1 MDLSKRLIITQPMYF
16 SEPSRDCGYCKG
28 VKQDDSQ
35 YYSLDSWETSKGKT
49 GDTHYNCTM
58 GFHCESMSVKM
69 YDKLC
74 NNGFRRSGTFLYKPD
89 LLRSCCR
96 LFTIR
101 TTPDQVT
108 LTKELKSCVKRFK
121 KYVGVSADANTSRK
135 NKPFDYIDIIL
146 NTQIRSKRFY
156 TRFEPAIFTK
166 EKYQLFAKYQEKVH
180 NDFKHSESGFKRFLC
195 DAPFDDNVIQGTNE
209 EWESL
214 NSIFTSKE
222 TKVKAYRLGPV
233 HECYYFDDKLIA
245 IGVLDFMPS
254 GISSVYFIWDPDY
267 KHWSLGK
274 LSALKE
280 LTLLSQMGL
289 PYYYLGYYVDDC
301 PKMNYKAGY
310 GGELLDIVN
319 LKYVPLNYLKTK
331 KIIDGGKLFIMRN
344 FDKNVLSE
352 NTINMNVSLDKIGVN
367 EFPTMKDLDNLNNV
381 AEKLYGLHPGS
392 GEFNDLS
399 KIIQELK
406 KLGVCYTLDLQDDIL
421 EFVRRYKL
429 DKYRDE
435 IEDKMDE
442 EWESEVGEEEIHN
455 YIDSRLKF
463 PNVVPGL
470 IPLAELLTMIKENKL
485 SELNGRLFLF
495 DLAVHRIRPIFNI
508 LEESPEILTML
519 CNLVRVLGLE
529 MAKKCLVILN

>member
-16 SEPSRDCGYCKG
+16 SESSEDCGYCKG
-28 VKQDDSQ
+28 TKQDNSY
-35 YYSLDSWETSKGKT
+35 YYSLESWNAVKEKT

-58 GFHCESMSVKM
+58 GFHCESMSVEM

-121 KYVGVSADANTSRK
+121 KYVGVASDTSKK
-135 NKPFDYIDIIL
+135 NKSFDYIDMIL
-146 NTQIRSKRFY
+146 NAQIQSKRFY
-156 TRFEPAIFTK
+156 TRFEPATFTK
-166 EKYQLFAKYQEKVH
+166 EKYQLFAKYQEQVH
-180 NDFKHSESGFKRFLC
+180 NDFKHSERGFKRFLC
-195 DAPFDDNVIQGTNE
+195 DAPFDDSIIQGTKE

-214 NSIFTSKE
+214 NNIFSSKE
-222 TKVKAYRLGPV
+222 TKSKAYRVGPV

-267 KHWSLGK
+267 RHWSLGK

-301 PKMNYKAGY
+301 HKMNYKASY

-319 LKYVPLNYLKTK
+319 LKYIPLNYLKIR
-331 KIIDGGKLFIMRN
+331 KIIDGGKLFVMRN
-344 FDKNVLSE
+344 FDENDLSE
-352 NTINMNVSLDKIGVN
+352 NISNMNESLDRIGVN
-367 EFPTMKDLDNLNNV
+367 EFLTMKDLDKLNNV
-381 AEKLYGLHPGS
+381 AEKLYGFHPGN
-392 GEFNDLS
+392 GEFNNLS
-399 KIIQELK
+399 NIIQELQE
-406 KLGVCYTLDLQDDIL
+406 LGVCYTLDLQDDIL
-421 EFVRRYKL
+421 DFVRRYKL
-429 DKYRDE
+429 DKYGDE

-442 EWESEVGEEEIHN
+442 KLGEQKGEQENLYN

-470 IPLAELLTMIKENKL
+470 ISLAELLTMIKENKF

-495 DLAVHRIRPIFNI
+495 DLTVHRIRPILNV
-508 LEESPEILTML
+508 LEESPEILSMI

-529 MAKKCLVILN
+529 MTKQCLVILN